1 MRDMRK
7 TTLSQRAITLE
18 HNMRYRWK
26 GENQTKILVQK
37 KRKSDEKCVNGSRF
51 SVFLY
56 IGRAK
61 TRIPQQ
67 QQSCKSENLLKK
79 QISQLFTLR

>member
-1 MRDMRK
+1 MMRDMRK

-51 SVFLY
+51 SVFLW
-56 IGRAK
+56 AK
-61 TRIPQQ
+61 SAPCNGKRVANWI
-67 QQSCKSENLLKK
+67 
-79 QISQLFTLR
+79 ID